1 MRNIMVVVVLASAL
15 AAAPSHGQPK
25 AGTFELGMSVD
36 MGFSKDSYEASGS
49 FSSSSDSESE
59 GFLALS
65 VRPGYYVAAGLS
77 IEPEF
82 LWTAMEGQQPGFSL
96 AGNLSYTF
104 PIENSPVLPFVL
116 AGYGRGNTIP
126 ALGIAMLAQTDGWDV
141 SLLNA
146 GAGIKVFA
154 SSAVAVRMEYRYR
167 RYSTEESYGIGSY
180 TGTVTYTRQFH
191 AFLIGLSLFLPS

>member
-1 MRNIMVVVVLASAL
+1 MRTGVVVFFFATALLSAT
-15 AAAPSHGQPK
+15 SHAQPK
-25 AGTFELGMSVD
+25 AGAFELGTSVD
-36 MGFSKDSYEASGS
+36 MGFTSSSYEMSGS
-49 FSSSSDSESE
+49 FSASGDSESE
-59 GFLALS
+59 GFLALAI
-65 VRPGYYVAAGLS
+65 RPGYYVATGLS

-82 LWTAMEGQQPGFSL
+82 LWTAVEGERPGFSL

-104 PIENSPVLPFVL
+104 PIENSPVLPFLL

-126 ALGIAMLAQTDGWDV
+126 TLGIAMLARTDGWDV

-167 RYSTEESYGIGSY
+167 RYSTEETYGGGFTS
-180 TGTVTYTRQFH
+180 GTMTFTRQFH